1 MKFFN
6 SLFKGNPSKK
16 KSKEDQEHEQSKFM
30 PKVKIAIEERFIIN
44 FIDNGGK
51 FLYSENYN
59 ELNKNLDLI
68 LKENSWVKEDLLIT
82 NNKIKSNYKLP
93 NSIKINQENSKCF
106 VTNCENLI
114 ADDGS
119 ILISSNQ
126 IEEKKLSNIHIY
138 GVAGRSLC
146 GLILASKNLGLNWK
160 FTGVTVNY
168 DMPLDDYIFRHNN
181 DIKEALDLPITFYEK
196 DLNVLDQYV
205 GEGYGIVT
213 QEVILNNA
221 ELNCKDQL
229 QKIDIPTNFTANTIK
244 KSLYIQFIL

>member
-1 MKFFN
+1 MIFFN
-6 SLFKGNPSKK
+6 NLFKGNSSRRI
-16 KSKEDQEHEQSKFM
+16 SKEDQEREHSKFM
-30 PKVKIAIEERFIIN
+30 PKVKVAIEERFIVN

-59 ELNKNLDLI
+59 ELNENLSLI

-126 IEEKKLSNIHIY
+126 IEEKNLSDFPSNLIILSETTKFKNSIGEGLAEIKSKSKKIPSNITTIKNFQISQEKDFLSY
-138 GVAGRSLC
+138 GTSAKNLY
-146 GLILASKNLGLNWK
+146 LILL
-160 FTGVTVNY
+160 
-168 DMPLDDYIFRHNN
+168 
-181 DIKEALDLPITFYEK
+181 EK
-196 DLNVLDQYV
+196 
-205 GEGYGIVT
+205 G
-213 QEVILNNA
+213 
-221 ELNCKDQL
+221 
-229 QKIDIPTNFTANTIK
+229 TI
-244 KSLYIQFIL
+244 

>member
-68 LKENSWVKEDLLIT
+68 LKENSWFKEDLLIT

-93 NSIKINQENSKCF
+93 NSIKVNQENSKCF
-106 VTNCENLI
+106 VTDCENLI

-126 IEEKKLSNIHIY
+126 IEEKNLSDFPNNLIILSETTKFKNSISEGLAEIKSKSKKIPSNITTIKNFQISQEKDFLSY
-138 GVAGRSLC
+138 GTSAKNLY
-146 GLILASKNLGLNWK
+146 LILL
-160 FTGVTVNY
+160 
-168 DMPLDDYIFRHNN
+168 
-181 DIKEALDLPITFYEK
+181 EK
-196 DLNVLDQYV
+196 
-205 GEGYGIVT
+205 G
-213 QEVILNNA
+213 
-221 ELNCKDQL
+221 
-229 QKIDIPTNFTANTIK
+229 TI
-244 KSLYIQFIL
+244 

>member
-1 MKFFN
+1 MNFFN
-6 SLFKGNPSKK
+6 NLFKGNSSRRI
-16 KSKEDQEHEQSKFM
+16 SKEDQEREQSKFM
-30 PKVKIAIEERFIIN
+30 PKVKVAIEERFIVN

-59 ELNKNLDLI
+59 ELNENLSLI

-126 IEEKKLSNIHIY
+126 IQEKNLSDFPSNLIILSETTKFKNSIGEGLAEIKSKSKKIPSNITTIKNFQISQEKDFLSY
-138 GVAGRSLC
+138 GTSAKNLY
-146 GLILASKNLGLNWK
+146 LILL
-160 FTGVTVNY
+160 
-168 DMPLDDYIFRHNN
+168 
-181 DIKEALDLPITFYEK
+181 EK
-196 DLNVLDQYV
+196 
-205 GEGYGIVT
+205 G
-213 QEVILNNA
+213 
-221 ELNCKDQL
+221 
-229 QKIDIPTNFTANTIK
+229 TI
-244 KSLYIQFIL
+244 

>member
-1 MKFFN
+1 MNFFN
-6 SLFKGNPSKK
+6 NLFKGNSSRRI
-16 KSKEDQEHEQSKFM
+16 SKEDQEREQSKFM
-30 PKVKIAIEERFIIN
+30 PKVKVAIEERFIVN

-59 ELNKNLDLI
+59 ELNENLSLI

-126 IEEKKLSNIHIY
+126 IEEKNLSDFPSNLIILSDTKKFKNNIGEGLAEIKSKSKKIPSNITTIKNFQISQEKDFLSY
-138 GVAGRSLC
+138 GTSAKNLY
-146 GLILASKNLGLNWK
+146 LILL
-160 FTGVTVNY
+160 
-168 DMPLDDYIFRHNN
+168 
-181 DIKEALDLPITFYEK
+181 EK
-196 DLNVLDQYV
+196 
-205 GEGYGIVT
+205 G
-213 QEVILNNA
+213 
-221 ELNCKDQL
+221 
-229 QKIDIPTNFTANTIK
+229 TI
-244 KSLYIQFIL
+244 